1 MNIIIIYTNIYS
13 RALNRRLAFFP
24 IITSEWLIG
33 KYLVKTSVLILQE
46 VISVDVQLGIN
57 LPLASIAVKVNVN

>member
-1 MNIIIIYTNIYS
+1 MKMNVVDIYLHVLES
-13 RALNRRLAFFP
+13 H
-24 IITSEWLIG
+24 
-33 KYLVKTSVLILQE
+33 SVLILQE